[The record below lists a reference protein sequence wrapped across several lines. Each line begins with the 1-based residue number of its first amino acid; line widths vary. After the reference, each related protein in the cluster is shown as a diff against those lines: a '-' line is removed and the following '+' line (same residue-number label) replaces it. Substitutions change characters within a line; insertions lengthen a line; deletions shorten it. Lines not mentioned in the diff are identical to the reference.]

1 MSKSKVYSK
10 DEYKDASEL
19 EDETMD
25 DRTEDED
32 EYRTVNENED
42 ELVTE
47 DEYRTVDE
55 NEAELVAEDE
65 YEPVTED
72 EFVTDDEDELVTE
85 DKDEHVAG
93 EPVAEDEEEDVEEP
107 RDEVEDRTRPK
118 VSIQHGKRGTRSIK
132 SRSRNKG
139 GAPKSTVWNHF
150 DTKTAKYPDH
160 PVCRKCN
167 ALFLTKSGT
176 STLRRHLSSHKIAAP
191 KLRQRTMHDYRTD
204 PHPKKEQEERNKLVG
219 IWVVC
224 DNQPFSV
231 VECEEWRQ
239 MIAKFDPRYRF
250 HNRHTLKDN
259 IVDLYKE
266 KLEIIKLVVQQIPG
280 KVAFTSDM

>member
-32 EYRTVNENED
+32 EYRTVNEN
-42 ELVTE
+42 
-47 DEYRTVDE
+47 
-55 NEAELVAEDE
+55 
-65 YEPVTED
+65 
-72 EFVTDDEDELVTE
+72 EDELVTE

-150 DTKTAKYPDH
+150 DTKTAKYPGH

-167 ALFLTKSGT
+167 ALFLTESGI
-176 STLRRHLSSHKIAAP
+176 STVRRHLSSHKIAAP
-191 KLRQRTMHDYRTD
+191 KLRQRTIHDYCTD

-231 VECEEWRQ
+231 
-239 MIAKFDPRYRF
+239 
-250 HNRHTLKDN
+250 
-259 IVDLYKE
+259 
-266 KLEIIKLVVQQIPG
+266 
-280 KVAFTSDM
+280 

>member
-55 NEAELVAEDE
+55 NEDELVAEDE

-72 EFVTDDEDELVTE
+72 EFVTDDKDELVTE

-93 EPVAEDEEEDVEEP
+93 EPVAEDEEKDVEEP

-118 VSIQHGKRGTRSIK
+118 VSIQHGKRDLLNHDHEIK
-132 SRSRNKG
+132 EELLNQLYG
-139 GAPKSTVWNHF
+139 I
-150 DTKTAKYPDH
+150 
-160 PVCRKCN
+160 
-167 ALFLTKSGT
+167 
-176 STLRRHLSSHKIAAP
+176 TLILKRPNILVIQFVENVMLYFRLN
-191 KLRQRTMHDYRTD
+191 
-204 PHPKKEQEERNKLVG
+204 QEL
-219 IWVVC
+219 
-224 DNQPFSV
+224 
-231 VECEEWRQ
+231 
-239 MIAKFDPRYRF
+239 
-250 HNRHTLKDN
+250 L
-259 IVDLYKE
+259 L
-266 KLEIIKLVVQQIPG
+266 
-280 KVAFTSDM
+280 